1 MRRPFLGALQRNA
14 IARNGRRRNERRR
27 NAWRRTLVLLVAAW
41 LCLVALTPTA
51 HACPFCRAGL
61 ADDAAGGDL
70 VSGYFWSILFML
82 GMPPLIFGGLSL
94 MFYLQVRNARAAA
107 VLAQARSEEIAK
119 EEDREVLIEA

>member
-1 MRRPFLGALQRNA
+1 
-14 IARNGRRRNERRR
+14 
-27 NAWRRTLVLLVAAW
+27 
-41 LCLVALTPTA
+41 
-51 HACPFCRAGL
+51 
-61 ADDAAGGDL
+61 
-70 VSGYFWSILFML
+70 ML